1 MTMTDKPTSNRK
13 PIRIIT
19 VILFILLSGIF
30 PVNKAFSQDK
40 PELPIGD
47 QAPLLDQSLTT
58 IENETVTL
66 REIAGENGLMVVFT
80 SNTCPWVHRWESRY
94 LEVASLAQENGIT
107 MIALNPNEA
116 TRGEGESLADMK
128 KRAQDYSYNFI
139 YAMDKDHLLAT
150 EYGANRTPHVYLF
163 NADFTLVY
171 RGAID
176 DNAHDIDEVEQ
187 TFAKDAILQLASGR
201 EIATK
206 TSPSLGCTIKWLS
219 E

>member
-1 MTMTDKPTSNRK
+1 MVLFLTMLTFQEIS
-13 PIRIIT
+13 
-19 VILFILLSGIF
+19 
-30 PVNKAFSQDK
+30 AQDK
-40 PELPIGD
+40 PELPIGERAPMLD
-47 QAPLLDQSLTT
+47 APLVTT
-58 IENETVTL
+58 EDETVTL
-66 REIAGENGLMVVFT
+66 REIAGENGLLVVFT

-94 LEVASLAQENGIT
+94 LEMASLAQENGIP

-116 TRGEGESLADMK
+116 TREEGESMADMK
-128 KRAQDYSYNFI
+128 MRAKEYSYNFI
-139 YAMDKDHLLAT
+139 YAMDKDHVLAT

-163 NADFTLVY
+163 NKDFILVY

-187 TFAKDAILQLASGR
+187 HFAKDAIVQLAAKQ
-201 EIATK
+201 EIVTK